1 MKSTP
6 ILTAIQKC
14 NDLLIE
20 NNSVEFTSA
29 IKLVINELESLK
41 SSEFDMIF
49 SSYKASTL
57 RQMNDISV
65 MFSEKECKIEE
76 DEMFLINL
84 DALNYTLE
92 YYEEDES

>member
-29 IKLVINELESLK
+29 INLVINELESLK

-65 MFSEKECKIEE
+65 MFSEKECKIKE